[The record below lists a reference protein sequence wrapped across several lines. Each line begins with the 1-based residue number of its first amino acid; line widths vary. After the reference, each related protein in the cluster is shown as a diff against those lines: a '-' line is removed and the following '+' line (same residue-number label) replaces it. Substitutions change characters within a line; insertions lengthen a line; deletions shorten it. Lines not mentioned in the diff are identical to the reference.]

1 MVGLALGLA
10 TLTFLVPVAVMT
22 LALAGLVSF
31 AAGAKAIRQAH
42 GLEPGSF
49 SAGFYLATLLLLGAG
64 GWQVV
69 HLARSWLTQRAQRK
83 QALQASQPEALA
95 VAQPQGWRASLMQRP
110 WLLIGAAL
118 ILIDASL
125 VRWEM
130 HGSLNSP
137 DGLLAAA
144 ILASMAWA
152 MVILTVMGVW
162 LTGRLLRTLLRSSQR
177 SPYTAGLVTAFG
189 LAISVASVLAIHDSF
204 TETAEAAS
212 HQNVVT
218 ALEEASADSP
228 IEQLRLALAAFG
240 EPKKAKD
247 EPPLVRDTLPGAPHR
262 VEPVAG
268 SKALPTEDAA
278 AAAEAALAAAAF
290 GDAAPTGG
298 EVPPPPRPVDSAP
311 VAAPPADIIPAAAA
325 PTDSEPLFLG
335 LKMGPP
341 FANCVDRLTERK
353 ENVDPIEWQI
363 RRLTGRFGISEH
375 DARAIVL
382 ETLVSVCMSKA
393 EDRED
398 LSRYFMRSAT
408 NRAYTFV
415 NRRTNQGRVCSIEL
429 VPVLDVPDE
438 SDGWHFAEQ
447 TEQRAQKA
455 FCELSEL
462 DQAIIHARV
471 IEDLKFSQIGEMI
484 GLSEDGARKA
494 FDRALR
500 RMKENFHKN

>member
-10 TLTFLVPVAVMT
+10 TLTFLVPVALMT
-22 LALAGLVSF
+22 LALAGMVSF
-31 AAGAKAIRQAH
+31 AAGAKALRLAH

-83 QALQASQPEALA
+83 QALEGSQPEALA
-95 VAQPQGWRASLMQRP
+95 VAQPQGWRASLTQRP
-110 WLLIGAAL
+110 WLLIGVAL

-130 HGSLNSP
+130 HGSLDSP

-152 MVILTVMGVW
+152 MVVLTVMGVW

-189 LAISVASVLAIHDSF
+189 LAISVASVLTLRDSF

-212 HQNVVT
+212 HQDVVT
-218 ALEEASADSP
+218 SIEEASADSP
-228 IEQLRLALAAFG
+228 IEQIRLALVAVG

-247 EPPLVRDTLPGAPHR
+247 EPPLVRDTLPGPPQR
-262 VEPVAG
+262 IDPDAG
-268 SKALPTEDAA
+268 SKVLPADDTA
-278 AAAEAALAAAAF
+278 AAAEAAAAF
-290 GDAAPTGG
+290 GDAAPAGG
-298 EVPPPPRPVDSAP
+298 
-311 VAAPPADIIPAAAA
+311 AAPPAKLPADGVPAAAPPVDIIPAAAA
-325 PTDSEPLFLG
+325 PTDSGPLFLG
-335 LKMGPP
+335 LTMGPP

-363 RRLTGRFGISEH
+363 RRLMNRFGISEH

-415 NRRTNQGRVCSIEL
+415 NRRTNRGRVCSIEL

-447 TEQRAQKA
+447 TEERAQKA

-471 IEDLKFSQIGEMI
+471 IEDLKFGQIGEMI
-484 GLSEDGARKA
+484 GLTEDGARKA